1 MTHEIISEKEENC
14 SGTLL
19 RGLITA
25 RHQKSTTAVHCWSW
39 DAPFLLCLT
48 FYILHPHPLIRVFR
62 LMSQD
67 RGSSPRWPLGLVN
80 FATVYFFQG
89 ARKSL
94 QKGSAGWCWNLN
106 LQNVQNDRN
115 YRFRLWSRRNGGWFT
130 VHWTGSI
137 ELNIFVFRAEE
148 WWSD

>member
-1 MTHEIISEKEENC
+1 MRHMKWFQKIKKTEWELYWRAWLQQNTKSQPALVLGRTLPISN
-14 SGTLL
+14 
-19 RGLITA
+19 
-25 RHQKSTTAVHCWSW
+25 
-39 DAPFLLCLT
+39 FLY
-48 FYILHPHPLIRVFR
+48 FASRPLIKVFR

-130 VHWTGSI
+130 VNWTGSI